1 MALVYLDVKV
11 KLTYLDV
18 KINKESKQMN
28 RLTVLG
34 LTALAPIVWGSTYL
48 VTTEMLPAGI
58 PLTLAV
64 LRALPAGLLL
74 ILVLRKLPEGIW
86 WLRVVILGVLNFSL
100 FWWLLFIAAY
110 RLPGGVAATVGAVQP
125 LIVLFLSR
133 WLLNNR
139 LSSVSIM
146 ASIAGVLGVAIL
158 LLTPNAALDP
168 LGIIAGLAGA
178 LSMAAGTVL
187 SRRWQ
192 PPVSALTFT
201 SWQLTAGGLVLLPF
215 AIIFEPALPTLS
227 SLNLIGLGYL
237 TLIGGALTYA
247 LWFRG
252 LAILGPSSVASLGFL
267 SPVSAVVLGW
277 LYLNQQ
283 LSTLQ
288 FVGMVVIL
296 LSVWA
301 SQRAETRKVTLAYQR

>member
-1 MALVYLDVKV
+1 MGRY
-11 KLTYLDV
+11 
-18 KINKESKQMN
+18 
-28 RLTVLG
+28 TVLG

-48 VTTEMLPAGI
+48 VTTEMLPAGV
-58 PLTLAV
+58 PLTLAM

-74 ILVLRKLPEGIW
+74 MLFLRKRPKGIW
-86 WLRVVILGVLNFSL
+86 WLRVAILGALNFSL

-125 LIVLFLSR
+125 LVVLFLSH

-139 LSSVSIM
+139 LSSVSVI
-146 ASIAGVLGVAIL
+146 ASVTGIVGVAIL
-158 LLTPNAALDP
+158 LLTPSAALDT

-178 LSMAAGTVL
+178 FSMAAGTVL
-187 SRRWQ
+187 SRRWH

-201 SWQLTAGGLVLLPF
+201 AWQLTAGGAILLPF
-215 AIIFEPALPTLS
+215 ALGFEPALPPLTTL
-227 SLNLIGLGYL
+227 NIVGLGYL

-267 SPVSAVVLGW
+267 SPVSAVILGW

-283 LSTLQ
+283 LSMLQ
-288 FVGMVVIL
+288 FIGMMVIL

-301 SQRAETRKVTLAYQR
+301 SQRAETKKMVTD

>member
-1 MALVYLDVKV
+1 MGR
-11 KLTYLDV
+11 
-18 KINKESKQMN
+18 I
-28 RLTVLG
+28 TVLG

-125 LIVLFLSR
+125 LIVIFLSY

-139 LSSVSIM
+139 LSAVSII
-146 ASIAGVLGVAIL
+146 ASIAGVFGVAIL

-168 LGIIAGLAGA
+168 LGIVAGLAGA
-178 LSMAAGTVL
+178 FSMAAGTVL

-215 AIIFEPALPTLS
+215 AIVFEPALPPLS

-277 LYLNQQ
+277 FYLNQQ

-288 FVGMVVIL
+288 FIGMVVIL

>member
-1 MALVYLDVKV
+1 
-11 KLTYLDV
+11 
-18 KINKESKQMN
+18 MN
-28 RLTVLG
+28 RITVLG

-86 WLRVVILGVLNFSL
+86 WLRVVVLGVLNFSL

-139 LSSVSIM
+139 LSAVSIM
-146 ASIAGVLGVAIL
+146 ASIAGVFGVAIL

-178 LSMAAGTVL
+178 FSMAAGTVL

-277 LYLNQQ
+277 FYLNQQ

-288 FVGMVVIL
+288 FIGMVVIL

>member
-1 MALVYLDVKV
+1 MGR
-11 KLTYLDV
+11 
-18 KINKESKQMN
+18 I
-28 RLTVLG
+28 TVLG

-125 LIVLFLSR
+125 LIVLFLSY

-139 LSSVSIM
+139 LSAVSII
-146 ASIAGVLGVAIL
+146 ASIAGVFGVAIL

-168 LGIIAGLAGA
+168 LGIVAGLAGA
-178 LSMAAGTVL
+178 FSMAAGTVL

-215 AIIFEPALPTLS
+215 AIVFEPALPPLS

-267 SPVSAVVLGW
+267 SPVSAVVLGGF
-277 LYLNQQ
+277 YLNQQ

-288 FVGMVVIL
+288 FIGMVVIL

>member
-1 MALVYLDVKV
+1 
-11 KLTYLDV
+11 
-18 KINKESKQMN
+18 MN
-28 RLTVLG
+28 RITVLG

-74 ILVLRKLPEGIW
+74 IFILRKLPEGIW
-86 WLRVVILGVLNFSL
+86 WLRVMILGVLNFSL

-133 WLLNNR
+133 WLLNSH

-146 ASIAGVLGVAIL
+146 ASIAGVFGVAIL

-277 LYLNQQ
+277 FYLNQQ
-283 LSTLQ
+283 LSILQ

>member
-1 MALVYLDVKV
+1 
-11 KLTYLDV
+11 
-18 KINKESKQMN
+18 MN
-28 RLTVLG
+28 RYVVLCF
-34 LTALAPIVWGSTYL
+34 TALAPIVWGSTYL
-48 VTTEMLPAGI
+48 VTTEMLPSGL

-74 ILVLRKLPEGIW
+74 ILLLRQLPSGIW
-86 WLRVVILGVLNFSL
+86 WLRVAILGALNFSL

-139 LSSVSIM
+139 LSSVSVI
-146 ASIAGVLGVAIL
+146 ASLSGIVGVAIL
-158 LLTPNAALDP
+158 LLTPTAALDWV
-168 LGIIAGLAGA
+168 GVMAGLAGA
-178 LSMAAGTVL
+178 FSMAAGTVL

-201 SWQLTAGGLVLLPF
+201 SWQLTAGGLILLPF
-215 AIIFEPALPTLS
+215 AFIFEPALPALTS
-227 SLNLIGLGYL
+227 VNIIGLSYL

-252 LAILGPSSVASLGFL
+252 LALLGPSSVASLGFL

-277 LYLNQQ
+277 FYLNQQ

-288 FVGMVVIL
+288 FIGMIVIL
-296 LSVWA
+296 GSVWM
-301 SQRAETRKVTLAYQR
+301 SQRAEARKAR

>member
-1 MALVYLDVKV
+1 
-11 KLTYLDV
+11 
-18 KINKESKQMN
+18 MN
-28 RLTVLG
+28 RITVLG

-86 WLRVVILGVLNFSL
+86 WLRVVVLGVLNFSL

-139 LSSVSIM
+139 LSAVSIM
-146 ASIAGVLGVAIL
+146 ASIAGVFGVAIL

-215 AIIFEPALPTLS
+215 AIIFEPALPTLN

-252 LAILGPSSVASLGFL
+252 LAVLGPSSVASLGFL

-277 LYLNQQ
+277 FYLNQQ

-288 FVGMVVIL
+288 FIGMVVIL

-301 SQRAETRKVTLAYQR
+301 SQRAETRKITLAYQR

>member
-1 MALVYLDVKV
+1 
-11 KLTYLDV
+11 
-18 KINKESKQMN
+18 
-28 RLTVLG
+28 
-34 LTALAPIVWGSTYL
+34 ALAPIVWGSTYL

-86 WLRVVILGVLNFSL
+86 WLRVVVLGVLNFSL

-139 LSSVSIM
+139 LSAVSIM
-146 ASIAGVLGVAIL
+146 ASIAGVFGVAIL

-178 LSMAAGTVL
+178 FSMAAGTVL

-277 LYLNQQ
+277 FYLNQQ

-288 FVGMVVIL
+288 FIGMVVIL

>member
-1 MALVYLDVKV
+1 M
-11 KLTYLDV
+11 
-18 KINKESKQMN
+18 
-28 RLTVLG
+28 
-34 LTALAPIVWGSTYL
+34 
-48 VTTEMLPAGI
+48 
-58 PLTLAV
+58 
-64 LRALPAGLLL
+64 
-74 ILVLRKLPEGIW
+74 
-86 WLRVVILGVLNFSL
+86 
-100 FWWLLFIAAY
+100 
-110 RLPGGVAATVGAVQP
+110 
-125 LIVLFLSR
+125 
-133 WLLNNR
+133 
-139 LSSVSIM
+139 
-146 ASIAGVLGVAIL
+146 
-158 LLTPNAALDP
+158 
-168 LGIIAGLAGA
+168 
-178 LSMAAGTVL
+178 

-277 LYLNQQ
+277 FYLNQQ

-288 FVGMVVIL
+288 FIGMVVIL

>member
-1 MALVYLDVKV
+1 
-11 KLTYLDV
+11 
-18 KINKESKQMN
+18 MN
-28 RLTVLG
+28 RITVLG

-74 ILVLRKLPEGIW
+74 IFILRKLPEGIW
-86 WLRVVILGVLNFSL
+86 WLRVMILGVLNFSL

-146 ASIAGVLGVAIL
+146 ASIAGVFGVAIL

-283 LSTLQ
+283 LSILQ

>member
-1 MALVYLDVKV
+1 M
-11 KLTYLDV
+11 
-18 KINKESKQMN
+18 MN
-28 RLTVLG
+28 RYWVLF

-48 VTTEMLPAGI
+48 ITTEMLPAGM

-74 ILVLRKLPEGIW
+74 LLFLRQLPQGIW
-86 WLRVVILGVLNFSL
+86 WLRVIILGVLNFSL
-100 FWWLLFIAAY
+100 FWWLLFISAY

-133 WLLNNR
+133 WLLNSQ
-139 LSSVSIM
+139 LSRISIM
-146 ASIAGVLGVAIL
+146 AAFTGIFGVAIL
-158 LLTPNAALDP
+158 LLTPSARLD
-168 LGIIAGLAGA
+168 LTGVIAGLFGA

-215 AIIFEPALPTLS
+215 ALFFEPALPSLS
-227 SLNLIGLGYL
+227 MLNLVGLSYL

-267 SPVSAVVLGW
+267 SPMSAVILGW
-277 LYLNQQ
+277 MWLEQQ
-283 LSTLQ
+283 LTPLQ
-288 FVGMVVIL
+288 FIGMLVIL
-296 LSVWA
+296 LSVWV
-301 SQRAETRKVTLAYQR
+301 SQRTERKLALKIAQQVA

>member
-1 MALVYLDVKV
+1 
-11 KLTYLDV
+11 
-18 KINKESKQMN
+18 MN
-28 RLTVLG
+28 RITVLG

-86 WLRVVILGVLNFSL
+86 WLRVVVLGVLNFSL

-139 LSSVSIM
+139 LSAVSIM
-146 ASIAGVLGVAIL
+146 ASIAGVFGVAIL

-178 LSMAAGTVL
+178 FSMAAGTVL

-277 LYLNQQ
+277 FYLIQQ

-288 FVGMVVIL
+288 FIGMVVIL

>member
-1 MALVYLDVKV
+1 
-11 KLTYLDV
+11 
-18 KINKESKQMN
+18 MN
-28 RLTVLG
+28 RITVLG

-74 ILVLRKLPEGIW
+74 IFILRKLPEGIW
-86 WLRVVILGVLNFSL
+86 WLRVMILGVLNFSL

-133 WLLNNR
+133 WLLNSR
-139 LSSVSIM
+139 LSPVSIM
-146 ASIAGVLGVAIL
+146 ASIAGVFGVAIL

-277 LYLNQQ
+277 FYLNQQ

>member
-1 MALVYLDVKV
+1 MD
-11 KLTYLDV
+11 
-18 KINKESKQMN
+18 
-28 RLTVLG
+28 RLTMLG

-48 VTTEMLPAGI
+48 VTTEMLPVGM

-74 ILVLRKLPEGIW
+74 IVFLRKLPQGIW
-86 WLRVVILGVLNFSL
+86 WLRVAILGALNFSL

-139 LSSVSIM
+139 LSSISII
-146 ASIAGVLGVAIL
+146 ASMTGILGVAIL

-178 LSMAAGTVL
+178 FSMAGGTVL

-201 SWQLTAGGLVLLPF
+201 SWQLTAGGLILLPF
-215 AIIFEPALPTLS
+215 ALVFEPALPTLTT
-227 SLNLIGLGYL
+227 LNIIGLLYL
-237 TLIGGALTYA
+237 TLIGGAVTYA

-267 SPVSAVVLGW
+267 SPVSAVILGW
-277 LYLNQQ
+277 FYLNQH

-288 FVGMVVIL
+288 FIGMMIIL
-296 LSVWA
+296 VSVWA
-301 SQRAETRKVTLAYQR
+301 SQRAEASKVTLAYQR

>member
-1 MALVYLDVKV
+1 MGRY
-11 KLTYLDV
+11 
-18 KINKESKQMN
+18 
-28 RLTVLG
+28 TVLG

-48 VTTEMLPAGI
+48 VTTEMLPIGV
-58 PLTLAV
+58 PLTLAM
-64 LRALPAGLLL
+64 LRALPAGVLLML
-74 ILVLRKLPEGIW
+74 FLRKRPKGIW
-86 WLRVVILGVLNFSL
+86 WLRVAILGALNFSL

-125 LIVLFLSR
+125 LVVLFLSH

-139 LSSVSIM
+139 LSSVSVI
-146 ASIAGVLGVAIL
+146 ASVTGIVGVAIL
-158 LLTPNAALDP
+158 LLTPSAALDTF
-168 LGIIAGLAGA
+168 GIIAGLAGA
-178 LSMAAGTVL
+178 FSMAAGTVL
-187 SRRWQ
+187 SRRWH

-201 SWQLTAGGLVLLPF
+201 AWQLTVGGAILLPF
-215 AIIFEPALPTLS
+215 ALWFEPALPPLTTL
-227 SLNLIGLGYL
+227 NIVGLGYL

-267 SPVSAVVLGW
+267 SPVSAVILGW

-283 LSTLQ
+283 LSMLQ
-288 FVGMVVIL
+288 FIGMMVIL

-301 SQRAETRKVTLAYQR
+301 SQRAETKKMVTD

>member
-1 MALVYLDVKV
+1 
-11 KLTYLDV
+11 
-18 KINKESKQMN
+18 MN
-28 RLTVLG
+28 RITVLG

-86 WLRVVILGVLNFSL
+86 WLRVVVLGVLNFSL

-139 LSSVSIM
+139 LSAVSIM
-146 ASIAGVLGVAIL
+146 ASIAGVFGVAIL
-158 LLTPNAALDP
+158 LLTPNAALGP

-178 LSMAAGTVL
+178 FSMAAGTVL

-277 LYLNQQ
+277 FYLNQQ

-288 FVGMVVIL
+288 FIGMVVIL